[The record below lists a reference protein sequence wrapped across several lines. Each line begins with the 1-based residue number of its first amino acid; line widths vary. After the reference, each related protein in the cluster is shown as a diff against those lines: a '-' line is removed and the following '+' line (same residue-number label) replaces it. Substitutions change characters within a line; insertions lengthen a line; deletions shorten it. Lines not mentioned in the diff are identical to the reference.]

1 MIRPEFFLLMLI
13 STAVYKNNIVLP
25 KHFDNYD
32 ANWKIYMGSLDYLFY
47 TVWKERWH
55 IENKRDT

>member
-32 ANWKIYMGSLDYLFY
+32 AN
-47 TVWKERWH
+47 
-55 IENKRDT
+55 